1 MEHLSRSAAL
11 TGFADLA
18 RSVGLD
24 PYRILDAAGVP
35 RRTLDDADIRIPA
48 SAVGRILEASARQ
61 SGVEDFGLRLA
72 EKRRLS
78 NLGLAGLIA
87 REQPSVRR
95 AIEVLGQYIWMQN
108 DALSLILEDAD
119 DLVILRTLI
128 ASPSGRRSRQSV
140 ELLVATTCRTLASF
154 LGAGWRPQLVC
165 FVHGAP
171 GRHGA
176 HRRVCGADVAF
187 DQDFDGVVCLRRD
200 LDAEIATADPVMA
213 RQLARYAEQAIRD
226 RPRQPEERVRELVLL
241 LLPGGQATIER
252 VAAHLGVDRRTV
264 SRRLATR
271 GERFSTIL
279 DSVRAELTATYLGGG
294 ERSLTAIA
302 DLLGFSALSAFSRWH
317 VQRFGESPSARRA
330 RGPGREGDGAPQRS
344 RGLKSSA

>member
-1 MEHLSRSAAL
+1 VEHLTRSAAL
-11 TGFADLA
+11 TSYADLA

-35 RRTLDDADIRIPA
+35 RRALDDPDIKVPA
-48 SAVGRILEASARQ
+48 NAVGRILEASARQ

-72 EKRRLS
+72 ETRRLS
-78 NLGLAGLIA
+78 NLGLVGLIA

-95 AIEVLGQYIWMQN
+95 AIDVLGQYIWMQS
-108 DALSLILEDAD
+108 DALSLILEDTG
-119 DLVILRTLI
+119 DLAILRTLI

-140 ELLVATTCRTLASF
+140 ELTVGTTCRTLAAL
-154 LGAGWRPQLVC
+154 LGASWRPQLVC
-165 FVHGAP
+165 FVHAAP
-171 GRHGA
+171 GRPGA

-200 LDAEIATADPVMA
+200 LDAAIATADPVMA
-213 RQLARYAEQAIRD
+213 RQLARYAEQAIRE

-252 VAAHLGVDRRTV
+252 IAAHLGVDRRTV
-264 SRRLATR
+264 SRQLAAR
-271 GERFSTIL
+271 GVSFSTIL
-279 DSVRAELTATYLGGG
+279 DSVRAELATTYLGG

-330 RGPGREGDGAPQRS
+330 RGPVPVPTSDPAEPR
-344 RGLKSSA
+344 